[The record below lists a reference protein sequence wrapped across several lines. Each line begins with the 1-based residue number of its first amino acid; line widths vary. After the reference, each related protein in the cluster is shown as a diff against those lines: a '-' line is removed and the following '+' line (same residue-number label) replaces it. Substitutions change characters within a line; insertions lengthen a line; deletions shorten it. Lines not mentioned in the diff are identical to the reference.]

1 MSKERVTI
9 YRLTQWMN
17 NEWRITQ
24 TQNTITENQQP
35 LIEQVSK
42 GQLVFVFASG
52 RKTEAV
58 IFHVS
63 LNPASFNMNS
73 FFSIGEMIGT
83 VPYLPKFA

>member
-1 MSKERVTI
+1 MKDHTNTKYDHSK
-9 YRLTQWMN
+9 
-17 NEWRITQ
+17 
-24 TQNTITENQQP
+24 QQP

-63 LNPASFNMNS
+63 LSPATFNINS
-73 FFSIGEMIGT
+73 FLF
-83 VPYLPKFA
+83 P